1 MMRARRPITR
11 PSAGFTLVECMVALA
26 ILALGSIATA
36 QLVTILSRSN
46 ATIGA
51 STDAVALATT
61 LIAEI
66 NDARFVRGGEDPGLV
81 VGNQTRSELS
91 GTISTPVTGSAI
103 RSVGNFPANTPQYV
117 VSYEVRWCQACRD
130 PFGTG
135 QEGLGGVDVLV
146 TVGPIATEGYQ
157 QKLLR
162 PVHFVVRKEYA
173 PTAAGAAP
181 RGW

>member
-1 MMRARRPITR
+1 MRARRHPIR
-11 PSAGFTLVECMVALA
+11 ARAGFTLIECMIALA

-81 VGNQTRSELS
+81 VGNQTRSEMS
-91 GTISTPVTGSAI
+91 GTVTAPVAGSTILAVGS
-103 RSVGNFPANTPQYV
+103 FPSNTPQYA

-135 QEGLGGVDVLV
+135 QEGLGGVDVLI
-146 TVGPIATEGYQ
+146 TVSPVANEGHQ

-173 PTAAGAAP
+173 PTAAGSDP